1 MLQCVATDHRA
12 DFREILSTDSIS
24 CSKLCCS
31 VLQCVAT
38 DYRADFREIHG
49 RYIIETSCKLT
60 FEKF

>member
-49 RYIIETSCKLT
+49 HCITETSSKLT
-60 FEKF
+60 YSM